1 MNVSRALLTAML
13 FVAPYSMVIA
23 EDGQKETPATETAK
37 VEKAGILATAALPFV
52 FVIAQAK
59 NVAGWTADKSFN
71 IPLKYIASFDCLKDG
86 RFAKHVNNNNI
97 GRALVVLAAA
107 GIAYKTYDMYYAN
120 ADDVDADDNDAIFF
134 EESET

>member
-52 FVIAQAK
+52 YVANKATNATDF
-59 NVAGWTADKSFN
+59 VAGWTVNPILNKITSISFLN
-71 IPLKYIASFDCLKDG
+71 RFQSHVPTVG
-86 RFAKHVNNNNI
+86 RVMVTTA
-97 GRALVVLAAA
+97 ALYA
-107 GIAYKTYDMYYAN
+107 AYKAYEAYNTE
-120 ADDVDADDNDAIFF
+120 DVDADDNDAIFF
-134 EESET
+134 EESETN